1 MSSAIRHSEERSGG
15 GRKTPEA
22 LARLHSARLLN
33 RSHCYAAEGGGSFAA
48 PTGRRSFNGLLMR
61 HIIPISGKDSLA
73 TALLQTARHPELPYE
88 YVFCDTGAELPE
100 TYDWLKRVQ
109 EVTGF
114 QIQRVGRNLEALI
127 QHYDILPS
135 HGRRFCTKEAKIQP
149 LEKFYGK
156 TDCAVYYGL
165 RADENRVG
173 VRPSDLWTPV
183 YPLVDMG
190 IDLRGVWVI
199 LNRKDLL
206 PPSYFWPSL
215 YYRVLELMGSRAH
228 LIEELEP
235 WEQRMLFAGRTRSN
249 CYFCFYQRVYEF
261 AWLAETHPDLFA
273 KICWFERFGTRR
285 RRPDSQ
291 IFTWNA
297 RFFADDKIGNERHR
311 IVDTRARQ
319 VIQTINNRFN
329 RGLFD
334 DPCDTEIALTSCGL
348 LCGK

>member
-1 MSSAIRHSEERSGG
+1 
-15 GRKTPEA
+15 
-22 LARLHSARLLN
+22 
-33 RSHCYAAEGGGSFAA
+33 
-48 PTGRRSFNGLLMR
+48 MR

-73 TALLQTARHPELPYE
+73 TALLQTARHPALPYE
-88 YVFCDTGAELPE
+88 YVFCDTGTELPE

-114 QIQRVGRNLEALI
+114 QIQRVGRSLEALI
-127 QHYDILPS
+127 RHYDILPS

-156 TDCAVYYGL
+156 TGCMVYYGL
-165 RADENRVG
+165 RADESRVG

-199 LNRKDLL
+199 LNHKDLL

-273 KICWFERFGTRR
+273 KLCWFERFGTRR

-297 RFFADDKIGNERHR
+297 RFFADDKIGNERRR

>member
-1 MSSAIRHSEERSGG
+1 MKPTLDIEMM
-15 GRKTPEA
+15 RKLYDFGEM
-22 LARLHSARLLN
+22 LV
-33 RSHCYAAEGGGSFAA
+33 YE
-48 PTGRRSFNGLLMR
+48 NGLLMR

-73 TALLQTARHPELPYE
+73 TALLQTARRPDLSYE
-88 YVFCDTGAELPE
+88 YVFCDVGSELPE
-100 TYDWLKRVQ
+100 TYQWLSKV
-109 EVTGF
+109 EAATGWR
-114 QIQRVGRNLEALI
+114 IQRVGRSLENLI
-127 QHYDILPS
+127 QRYDILPS

-156 TDCAVYYGL
+156 TDCTVYYGL

-273 KICWFERFGTRR
+273 KLCWFERFGTRR

-297 RFFADDKIGNERHR
+297 RFFADDKIGNERRR

>member
-1 MSSAIRHSEERSGG
+1 
-15 GRKTPEA
+15 
-22 LARLHSARLLN
+22 
-33 RSHCYAAEGGGSFAA
+33 
-48 PTGRRSFNGLLMR
+48 MR

-73 TALLQTARHPELPYE
+73 TALLQTARDPALPYE
-88 YVFCDTGAELPE
+88 YVFCDTGTELPE

-114 QIQRVGRNLEALI
+114 QIQRVGRSLEALI

-156 TDCAVYYGL
+156 TGCMVYYGL

-215 YYRVLELMGSRAH
+215 YYRVLELMGSHAH
-228 LIEELEP
+228 LIEELEQ

-273 KICWFERFGTRR
+273 KLCWFERFGTRR

-297 RFFADDKIGNERHR
+297 RFFADDKIGNERRR